1 MGNKFREKQA
11 AEEPKA
17 KVEEPVVETVA
28 PEPAAAEEARPR
40 KKGRA
45 DKAARG
51 LGRLLGGDLLADKL
65 VLRQIP
71 LLLLCLL
78 YLLLIIGNR
87 YRIESMSREK
97 LATEERINYL
107 REQRIQMQKQY
118 QQSVKMSQIAEDL
131 KETGVGI
138 TAGPPYEL

>member
-28 PEPAAAEEARPR
+28 PEPDAAEEARPR

>member
-28 PEPAAAEEARPR
+28 PEPAAAEEAKPR

>member
-78 YLLLIIGNR
+78 YLLMIIGNR